1 MPTPPRRQRQPAPRR
16 LGPSPHEEGN
26 IPALAAVFLG
36 PLSIFL
42 LVFSSGAAFFVSL
55 PCGLAAVILGTIGI
69 RRADRGDG
77 HRGLAR
83 IGRITG
89 IVGTLLSLLALIAF
103 ILVIAL
109 LDTTED
115 NLDGIIERIREE
127 IEGVDL
133 PDSNDRSSG
142 ARPVFTSTEEFGT
155 GRL

>member
-1 MPTPPRRQRQPAPRR
+1 MPAPRR

-26 IPALAAVFLG
+26 VPALAAAFLG

-55 PCGLAAVILGTIGI
+55 PTALAAIVLGRMGI

-77 HRGLAR
+77 HRALAR

-89 IVGTLLSLLALIAF
+89 WAGTLLSLLALVAF
-103 ILVIAL
+103 VLVVAL

-115 NLDGIIERIREE
+115 NLDGIVERIREE
-127 IEGVDL
+127 IEGVDI
-133 PDSNDRSSG
+133 PDST
-142 ARPVFTSTEEFGT
+142 P
-155 GRL
+155 